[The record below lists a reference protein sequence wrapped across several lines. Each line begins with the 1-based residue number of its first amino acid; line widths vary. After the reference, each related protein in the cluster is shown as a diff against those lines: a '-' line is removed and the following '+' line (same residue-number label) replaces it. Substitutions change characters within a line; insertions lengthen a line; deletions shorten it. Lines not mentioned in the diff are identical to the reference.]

1 MKPGLAVINK
11 IQFQR
16 NQRKE
21 VMFLKW
27 CFFIKDSSNNA
38 NKTTKTR
45 TGITRQNTTLIQ
57 LNLSGMSEL
66 SKFMFTCMWQYQ
78 ANIIHI

>member
-11 IQFQR
+11 RQFQR

-45 TGITRQNTTLIQ
+45 TGITRQNTTLIM
-57 LNLSGMSEL
+57 LNLEHMLEPCEPLFAS
-66 SKFMFTCMWQYQ
+66 
-78 ANIIHI
+78 A